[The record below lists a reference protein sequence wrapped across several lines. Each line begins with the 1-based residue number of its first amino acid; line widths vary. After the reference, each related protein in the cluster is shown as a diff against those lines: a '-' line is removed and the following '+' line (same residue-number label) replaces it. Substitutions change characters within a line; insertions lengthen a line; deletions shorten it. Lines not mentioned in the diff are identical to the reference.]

1 MLAIALLV
9 AIYAIA
15 QTPEP
20 SKSNFSTESASEMP
34 ERSLLVPYTGTEPIN
49 DLGNGAV
56 PWSESAFSAPRRTA
70 LALDLEPSLLAAG
83 YACAYPPEPT
93 VRDGTVAP
101 VHAREPPAMVRAGLH
116 ADSAGIAAYMA
127 GGSSQPAVGIARVGW
142 FRAMDDAQAGA
153 AARAQ
158 ARPGVRADAGRA
170 GHARARGRA
179 RGPAAGHA
187 AAAHARRLRRR
198 RQQRHRLQLEVY
210 PGWPI
215 HSIAKNNSV
224 FTMKLMTLL
233 STSSFPADP
242 ATYNRAFFRPSAC
255 SASLET
261 PGQPRM
267 QRHSRVARSR
277 C

>member
-153 AARAQ
+153 AARA
-158 ARPGVRADAGRA
+158 RKPDPEFELMPGEPGTLVPEG
-170 GHARARGRA
+170 ARGDRPLGMPRQHMLA
-179 RGPAAGHA
+179 GYADGGNSATGYNSRFIPDGP
-187 AAAHARRLRRR
+187 
-198 RQQRHRLQLEVY
+198 Y
-210 PGWPI
+210 
-215 HSIAKNNSV
+215 IA
-224 FTMKLMTLL
+224 
-233 STSSFPADP
+233 
-242 ATYNRAFFRPSAC
+242 
-255 SASLET
+255 
-261 PGQPRM
+261 
-267 QRHSRVARSR
+267 
-277 C
+277 